1 MTVYIRQMSS
11 VCIKNIVFEF
21 ASCTQK
27 KKKKRGNLQICHVT
41 TDLVFL
47 LFNVFNKQITVWKL
61 LKFPFKLFDK
71 NFVEARQ
78 LLKLRNS

>member
-27 KKKKRGNLQICHVT
+27 KKKNAGIYKYAMWQPI
-41 TDLVFL
+41 
-47 LFNVFNKQITVWKL
+47 
-61 LKFPFKLFDK
+61 
-71 NFVEARQ
+71 
-78 LLKLRNS
+78 